1 MFEVVSTYLHHL
13 SDTQLNSLR
22 KQVTQAP
29 SLTLTLTSILENIA
43 PRVWWAAIVII
54 IEGPGLPSAL
64 LPISIIHHHSY

>member
-1 MFEVVSTYLHHL
+1 ME
-13 SDTQLNSLR
+13 QLR

-29 SLTLTLTSILENIA
+29 SLTLTFTSILENIA

-64 LPISIIHHHSY
+64 LPISNAAALEKVYLEKVLPLFTFV